1 MRNTIKTIVAIG
13 IIAVLVYI
21 ALKLLGFALRVVL
34 PIAILAFIAYIIY
47 VLVTGRRPRFDKRR
61 AKIGELSR

>member
-1 MRNTIKTIVAIG
+1 MIVVRNTIKTIVAIG

-47 VLVTGRRPRFDKRR
+47 VLVTGRRPRF
-61 AKIGELSR
+61 

>member
-1 MRNTIKTIVAIG
+1 MNKIVKTVISIG
-13 IIAVLVYI
+13 IIAVLAYV

-47 VLVTGRRPRFDKRR
+47 VLVTGRKPRF
-61 AKIGELSR
+61 